1 MSMNQSVRDAK
12 RVGVFNCQVDCSLRE
27 AAGKMLAEDIS
38 TLVVV
43 DESGA
48 VAGIITRMDLLRA
61 WIDST
66 TWGDEKVSQYMST
79 QVVTVDEEVRLG
91 QVAKILLEHHI
102 HRVVVTRQVED
113 VERPIAV
120 VAAADLIYYMM
131 ED

>member
-12 RVGVFNCQVDCSLRE
+12 RVGVIHCNLDCSLRE

-38 TLVVV
+38 ALVVV
-43 DESGA
+43 DEAGA

-61 WIDST
+61 WMDTT
-66 TWGDEKVSQYMST
+66 TWGNERVSQYMST

-102 HRVVVTRQVED
+102 HRVVVTRVAEG

-120 VAAADLIYYMM
+120 VAAADLIYYMT